1 MGCAIVAH
9 FAPSYEFLGLV
20 ATKFRMLSDST
31 RLAILDCLM
40 HQGELN
46 VGQIVDVTGRG
57 LANVSKHLKLLA
69 EAKLISRRKHG
80 SFVLY
85 RLDDPVGKKICEL
98 VCDSL
103 RQELESEVRRNKQL
117 LKKKA

>member
-1 MGCAIVAH
+1 VAH
-9 FAPSYEFLGLV
+9 FAPSEEFLGLV
-20 ATKFRMLSDST
+20 ATKFRMLSDPT
-31 RLAILDCLM
+31 RLAILNCLM

-46 VGQIVDVTGRG
+46 VGQIVEVTRGG

-69 EAKLISRRKHG
+69 NAKIVSRRKQG

-85 RLDDPVGKKICEL
+85 RFDDPVLKKVCEL

-103 RQELESEVRRNKQL
+103 RRELEGEVRRNKQL
-117 LKKKA
+117 LKKRG